1 MKPLRLVPDNTNFDF
16 FKPMRFWLAVSILG
30 VVATCILLPI
40 RGLNFGVDFL
50 GGTLIL
56 AEFPE
61 HRDISEYRELLSGL
75 EVGDVAVTE
84 ASGGSGGQVV
94 LMRVGTLGDD
104 VAEGANPV
112 AMLQTAIDAAFPGA
126 TYLQVDTVGGKV
138 SGELVWTGVFA
149 VGLALAAVMVYVW
162 LRFEWQFALGA
173 VISLLHD
180 VIVTVGVFSLLQLEF
195 DLTIVA
201 GLLTI
206 IGFSINDTVVVFDR
220 VRENLRKFKKT
231 PLQEV
236 VNLAL
241 NETLS
246 RTVMTVVTTL
256 IALFALL
263 FFGGPVVFGF
273 AFSAIFGIVVGT
285 YSSIWVA
292 SAIVLRLGVKRDWSS
307 AGEAEGAGKLRKS
320 KA

>member
-1 MKPLRLVPDNTNFDF
+1 MKPLRLVPDHTNFDF
-16 FKPMRFWLAVSILG
+16 FRPMRFWLAVSIL
-30 VVATCILLPI
+30 ATLGTFIVLPLK
-40 RGLNFGVDFL
+40 GLNYGVDFL

-61 HRDISEYRELLSGL
+61 HRDIGAYREALTALDL
-75 EVGDVAVTE
+75 GDVAVTE

-94 LMRVGTLGDD
+94 LMRIGTSGDHVAGEANIVGQ
-104 VAEGANPV
+104 
-112 AMLQTAIDAAFPGA
+112 LQAAIDAQFPGVI
-126 TYLQVDTVGGKV
+126 YLQVDTVGGKV
-138 SGELVWTGVFA
+138 SGELVWTGVIA
-149 VGLALAAVMVYVW
+149 VGLALLAVMVYVW
-162 LRFEWQFALGA
+162 LRFEWQFAVGA
-173 VISLLHD
+173 VVSLLHD
-180 VIVTVGVFSLLQLEF
+180 VIVTVGVFSLFQLEF

-231 PLQEV
+231 PLQDLI
-236 VNLAL
+236 NLAL

-246 RTVMTVVTTL
+246 RTVMTVLATL
-256 IALFALL
+256 IALFSLL

-273 AFSAIFGIVVGT
+273 ALASILGILVGS

-292 SAIVLRLGVKRDWSS
+292 SAIVLWLGVKRDWATRSDPAA
-307 AGEAEGAGKLRKS
+307 AGRARRSGA
-320 KA
+320 

>member
-1 MKPLRLVPDNTNFDF
+1 MKLLRLVPDHTNFDF
-16 FKPMRFWLAVSILG
+16 FRPMRFWLAVSLIG
-30 VVATCILLPI
+30 TIATFVILPI

-75 EVGDVAVTE
+75 DVGDVAVTE

-94 LMRVGTLGDD
+94 LMRIGTLGDE
-104 VAEGANPV
+104 VAHDTNPV
-112 AMLQTAIDAAFPGA
+112 ARVQSAIDVAFPGA

-138 SGELVWTGVFA
+138 SGELVWTGVLA

-162 LRFEWQFALGA
+162 LRFEWQFAIGA
-173 VISLLHD
+173 VVSLLHD
-180 VIVTVGVFSLLQLEF
+180 VVVTVGVFSLLQLEF

-220 VRENLRKFKKT
+220 VRENLRKYKRT
-231 PLQEV
+231 PLKEV
-236 VNLAL
+236 INLAL

-246 RTVMTVVTTL
+246 RTAMTVVTTL
-256 IALFALL
+256 IALFSLL

-273 AFSAIFGIVVGT
+273 AFASIFGIVVGT

-292 SAIVLRLGVKRDWSS
+292 SAIVLWFGVKRDWSGK
-307 AGEAEGAGKLRKS
+307 AGEAEGKLRKS
-320 KA
+320 GA

>member
-1 MKPLRLVPDNTNFDF
+1 MKLLRLVPDHTNFDF
-16 FKPMRFWLAVSILG
+16 FKPMRFWLAVSLLG
-30 VVATCILLPI
+30 VIATVVLLPI

-56 AEFPE
+56 AEFPQKN
-61 HRDISEYRELLSGL
+61 DVADYRQLLSGL
-75 EVGDVAVTE
+75 GAGDVAVTE

-94 LMRVGTLGDD
+94 LMRLGTSGDEVTDQDNVVGR
-104 VAEGANPV
+104 V
-112 AMLQTAIDAAFPGA
+112 QTAIDAAYPGVK
-126 TYLQVDTVGGKV
+126 YLQVDTVGGKV

-173 VISLLHD
+173 VVSLLHD
-180 VIVTVGVFSLLQLEF
+180 VVVTVGVFSLFQLPF
-195 DLTIVA
+195 DLTVVA

-236 VNLAL
+236 MNLSL

-246 RTVMTVVTTL
+246 RTAMTVVTTL
-256 IALFALL
+256 IALFSLL
-263 FFGGPVVFGF
+263 IFGGPVVFGF
-273 AFSAIFGIVVGT
+273 AFASIFGIVVGT

-292 SAIVLRLGVKRDWSS
+292 SAIVLWLGVKRDWTSP
-307 AGEAEGAGKLRKS
+307 AGTDGKLSKS